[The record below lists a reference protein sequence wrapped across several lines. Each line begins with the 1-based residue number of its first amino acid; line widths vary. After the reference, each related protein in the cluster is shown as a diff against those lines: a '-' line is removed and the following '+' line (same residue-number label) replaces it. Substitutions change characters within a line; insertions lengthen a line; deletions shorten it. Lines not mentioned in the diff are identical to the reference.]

1 MYYKFAVAANGTF
14 DMTRQ
19 VALRKMLKPFTGLIS
34 RLL

>member
-1 MYYKFAVAANGTF
+1 MYYEFAVAANGTF

-19 VALRKMLKPFTGLIS
+19 VALRRMLNPFTGLIS